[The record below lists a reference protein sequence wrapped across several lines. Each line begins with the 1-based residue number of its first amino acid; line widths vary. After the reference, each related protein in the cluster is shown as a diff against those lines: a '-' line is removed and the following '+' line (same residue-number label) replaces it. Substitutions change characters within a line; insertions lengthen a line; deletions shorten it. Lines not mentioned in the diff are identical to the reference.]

1 MSASRLN
8 SSPSDST
15 DLALE
20 DALKTRSTAQR
31 RFTPVGLV
39 KTRASAD
46 LRSFDLALSR
56 SLPLALIAARTKP
69 YAPTTPINGAPL
81 TFIERIAEQTWSTV
95 RIRTYTSLPGNLVVS
110 IASNTPFFHL
120 TDSRESSFFPGIS
133 QNSAVAL
140 QLFACLY
147 RRLPGLGL
155 FQIITGCVA

>member
-110 IASNTPFFHL
+110 IASSTPFFHL
-120 TDSRESSFFPGIS
+120 TGSRESRFFPGIS
-133 QNSAVAL
+133 QNTVLAL
-140 QLFACLY
+140 NCSHAFIDAC
-147 RRLPGLGL
+147 PGFVLSNHNW
-155 FQIITGCVA
+155 CVA

>member
-39 KTRASAD
+39 ETRASAD
-46 LRSFDLALSR
+46 LRSFDLACPR
-56 SLPLALIAARTKP
+56 SPPLTLIAARTKP

-95 RIRTYTSLPGNLVVS
+95 RIRTYTNLPGNLVVS

-120 TDSRESSFFPGIS
+120 TGSRESRFFPVIFPKLLCRS
-133 QNSAVAL
+133 QFFLCVYNPL
-140 QLFACLY
+140 PCLG
-147 RRLPGLGL
+147 P
-155 FQIITGCVA
+155 FNI